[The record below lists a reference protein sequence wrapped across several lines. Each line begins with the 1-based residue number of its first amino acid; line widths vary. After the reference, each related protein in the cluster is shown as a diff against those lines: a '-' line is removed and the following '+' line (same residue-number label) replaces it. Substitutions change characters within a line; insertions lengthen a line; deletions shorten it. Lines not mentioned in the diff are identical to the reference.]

1 MTKNLIQP
9 LFEFI
14 GNTYINEITIRKL
27 KKSINVEIII
37 VLIIFF
43 LTSLLT
49 TSLTLPMSD

>member
-1 MTKNLIQP
+1 MTKNLIQT
-9 LFEFI
+9 LFELI
-14 GNTYINEITIRKL
+14 RNIYINEITIRKL
-27 KKSINVEIII
+27 KKSINVEMII